1 MSTGPSRSRA
11 GYARRRASKSASAS
25 VSSLDSTA
33 HSGLPSSNAATMPRA
48 SSAPPSPGVST
59 RASSS
64 TCASASSPRCFHS
77 STAVRHSR
85 SSSSSAYG
93 VRPRRVT
100 DGDRDAGVD
109 EVVERADDGARR
121 AGERRPQP
129 QGDLGDDAE
138 RALRTDHQA
147 AEVKSRNAFR
157 GPATQPDR
165 GAVAGGT
172 AHDRPHTEDVVAGDA
187 VLEAAQA
194 AGVGRDVAADRRP
207 RRARG
212 VRRVPEAL
220 LAHERLEIVVD
231 DAGLD
236 DADEVVGVD
245 LDDLV
250 HPRQVEDEAAV
261 DGVRA
266 AGQAGARAPRDDRH
280 AEVGADADR
289 LLDLR
294 LGARSQRRQRPSRP
308 APTRRR
314 PRTGWPRTSR
324 SVTSRCSGIVR
335 DRASSSCGVV
345 TSTVTPGP
353 RARAP
358 PWPARR
364 ERS

>member
-1 MSTGPSRSRA
+1 MLPLLDGGEALAVEQLQRVRGQAAA
-11 GYARRRASKSASAS
+11 GHR
-25 VSSLDSTA
+25 
-33 HSGLPSSNAATMPRA
+33 
-48 SSAPPSPGVST
+48 
-59 RASSS
+59 
-64 TCASASSPRCFHS
+64 
-77 STAVRHSR
+77 
-85 SSSSSAYG
+85 
-93 VRPRRVT
+93 
-100 DGDRDAGVD
+100 GDRDAGVD

-121 AGERRPQP
+121 AGERRAQP
-129 QGDLGDDAE
+129 QRHLGDDAE
-138 RALRTDHQA
+138 RPLRTDHEA

-172 AHDRPHTEDVVAGDA
+172 AHDRPHPEHVVAGDA
-187 VLEAAQA
+187 VLEAAEA

-207 RRARG
+207 RGAGR
-212 VRRVPEAL
+212 VRRVPQAL
-220 LAHERLEIVVD
+220 LAHDRLEVVVD
-231 DAGLD
+231 DARLD

-266 AGQAGARAPRDDRH
+266 AGQAGARAARHDRH

-289 LLDLR
+289 LLR
-294 LGARSQRRQRPSRP
+294 PPPRSALAAPPGPSRP

-314 PRTGWPRTSR
+314 PRTGWRTTSR
-324 SVTSRCSGIVR
+324 SVTSRCSGMVR

-345 TSTVTPGP
+345 TTALTPGP
-353 RARAP
+353 RAAVR